1 MVTHASLALTVLHG
15 SFQRHIR
22 LVKRRQRFSL
32 TWGRGPGWGERA
44 FQFQVV
50 FLHRLNTA
58 YATAVSRIAAPFA
71 NTAFACATAF
81 SAVNPYF
88 CLR

>member
-1 MVTHASLALTVLHG
+1 MVRFKGTSGSLSG
-15 SFQRHIR
+15 DNDSP
-22 LVKRRQRFSL
+22 SPGGE
-32 TWGRGPGWGERA
+32 GRGEGERA